1 MQPSQ
6 VFASMTNNNGAANLH
21 DPNDKYAVFKNMNAT
36 AGSPSVFNAGQPQGK
51 SYPLCFAYVEINT

>member
-6 VFASMTNNNGAANLH
+6 VFASMTNNNGAANFH

-51 SYPLCFAYVEINT
+51 S